1 LTEREETRGESR
13 EEGENIQELLR
24 PLLDPAYGFCL
35 RLTRNEQDAED
46 LIQEAAL
53 RACRGLESYR
63 PGTNFKAWFFKI
75 IVNAFY
81 ERFRKTRPEDHSI
94 GLEDAPAHYVRQRV
108 VELGLDKRY
117 PDPARQLISRLGM
130 EQIEQA
136 LQSLPEEYRMVCNM
150 YFIEDFTYREIA
162 DMLGI
167 PIGTVRSRLHRG
179 RKLLQKQLWELAV
192 REGIVPRSR
201 GREG

>member
-1 LTEREETRGESR
+1 
-13 EEGENIQELLR
+13 
-24 PLLDPAYGFCL
+24 
-35 RLTRNEQDAED
+35 
-46 LIQEAAL
+46 
-53 RACRGLESYR
+53 
-63 PGTNFKAWFFKI
+63 
-75 IVNAFY
+75 
-81 ERFRKTRPEDHSI
+81 
-94 GLEDAPAHYVRQRV
+94 
-108 VELGLDKRY
+108 
-117 PDPARQLISRLGM
+117 
-130 EQIEQA
+130 
-136 LQSLPEEYRMVCNM
+136 MVCNM